1 MSVDVD
7 CLFTEDELI
16 PVWLS
21 KSMIERT
28 RDRDNLVTLLFCS
41 MNAAKL
47 DGGDSK
53 LKFEK

>member
-41 MNAAKL
+41 MNAA
-47 DGGDSK
+47 
-53 LKFEK
+53 